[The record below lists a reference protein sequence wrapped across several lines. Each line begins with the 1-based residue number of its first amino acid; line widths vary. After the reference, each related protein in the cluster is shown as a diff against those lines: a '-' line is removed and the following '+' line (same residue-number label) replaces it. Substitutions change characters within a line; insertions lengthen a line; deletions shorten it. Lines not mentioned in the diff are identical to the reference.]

1 MNLYKVIKILAIV
14 LSVVA
19 AGIFLYVLIQGNEQ
33 VQATGQGVDWFIY
46 IAYITLLIAIL
57 FVLLF
62 VIQGILAGDPKKT
75 LIPLAIFLVII
86 AISYGLADG
95 NEVILNNGTVISAG
109 ESRWIGTG
117 LYTFYAVAG
126 IAIASMIYSEINKIR
141 K

>member
-62 VIQGILAGDPKKT
+62 VIQGILAGDSKKT

-95 NEVILNNGTVISAG
+95 NEVILSNGTVISAG

-117 LYTFYAVAG
+117 LYTFYTVAG